1 MKSNRTLPSAA
12 EDEGHA
18 SWGLWPRFIRFYHLL
33 FAFPIVQNSAMLSR
47 QATILHQSAD
57 GTNLLHGKQT
67 PTKRAV
73 TAPVVVVCPDSPSS
87 TTKLRDHESERTNTN
102 TKKSAVAV
110 AAAAAGGRPFRRSE
124 TFGTTGTGTG
134 TTGKRPP
141 LARVPS
147 TPTRYMEMLLHL
159 DEIPRMH
166 NILASLGTWI
176 ILAGFLVV
184 PGTFTT
190 FKQSKAF
197 QEADD
202 NNGDEVAHAIVHSIA
217 NIGLLWFSG
226 SFCVIGTA
234 VCLWLWVWW
243 RHNYVWLVNKIFMPV
258 TLNSVAGLI
267 TTLVNVYTAQ
277 HGVWSVTA
285 KITALVTGSC
295 VGVAGGLFGI
305 YNFGLLRRVQRLHER
320 ELGLDI
326 HRHDE
331 ETLVEKV
338 KRKAHEPSL
347 QPGSMV

>member
-1 MKSNRTLPSAA
+1 MFDRQPT
-12 EDEGHA
+12 
-18 SWGLWPRFIRFYHLL
+18 
-33 FAFPIVQNSAMLSR
+33 IV
-47 QATILHQSAD
+47 HQSAD
-57 GTNLLHGKQT
+57 GTNLQHGKQT
-67 PTKRAV
+67 PTKRAE
-73 TAPVVVVCPDSPSS
+73 TAPVVAAVYPDSPSS
-87 TTKLRDHESERTNTN
+87 TTKLRDHESEMTNTN
-102 TKKSAVAV
+102 TNKSA
-110 AAAAAGGRPFRRSE
+110 AATSSRLKRSE
-124 TFGTTGTGTG
+124 TFGTG
-134 TTGKRPP
+134 TGKRPP

-217 NIGLLWFSG
+217 NIGLLWLSG
-226 SFCVIGTA
+226 SFCVAGTA
-234 VCLWLWVWW
+234 VCLWLWVTW

-338 KRKAHEPSL
+338 KRKAHEPPL